1 MRRDLLVVGLRRR
14 VLHLSERWA
23 SRAAVYCGVFAS
35 LRSSPWL
42 LRRLGPSTC
51 AVFAYQ
57 GTRRVGGIPLAYLV
71 GMSLYQQGYVAA
83 SVLTADTSR
92 MARQALC
99 ACVGLS
105 SVLEML
111 DPGGGSSGSRRLA
124 PGVLGALARL
134 RVLL

>member
-1 MRRDLLVVGLRRR
+1 MSVGRRGPLFIVGSSRLFVPLRGCFAGWGLPR
-14 VLHLSERWA
+14 VL
-23 SRAAVYCGVFAS
+23 S
-35 LRSSPWL
+35 LL
-42 LRRLGPSTC
+42 
-51 AVFAYQ
+51 AYQ